1 MLNLTRENVMINI
14 RTMAV
19 SALGSLRS
27 EVLPQWEERAIE
39 LRHDAAALR
48 DALVIRFSK
57 DPKVIYGHYS
67 PWEDWAMDAHT
78 TQCAEDNARIHRRL
92 GWLDKA
98 FDNRLKALAKRWGLP
113 ALACVPSG
121 FTTPTDQDS
130 LPPEYVNEEDAFT
143 ENSAVWKVIDHKAH
157 EQEYIDNL
165 KAQTAAIRRC
175 AKAVV
180 VGLGSFVGL
189 GVCITSLVAMV
200 YLGGWLGSIGAL
212 YALGFILEV
221 VV

>member
-1 MLNLTRENVMINI
+1 MTSRAFGCFFNCIFYITFQAVTDVLESLTHYPSKGELIMLNLTRENVMINI

-57 DPKVIYGHYS
+57 DPKAIYSSYS

-98 FDNRLKALAKRWGLP
+98 FDNRLKARQTLGLARPRLRSLWLYYAYGPRLLAARIRQRGRCLYGEQCSLESHRPQGL
-113 ALACVPSG
+113 
-121 FTTPTDQDS
+121 
-130 LPPEYVNEEDAFT
+130 
-143 ENSAVWKVIDHKAH
+143 
-157 EQEYIDNL
+157 
-165 KAQTAAIRRC
+165 
-175 AKAVV
+175 
-180 VGLGSFVGL
+180 
-189 GVCITSLVAMV
+189 
-200 YLGGWLGSIGAL
+200 
-212 YALGFILEV
+212 
-221 VV
+221 